1 MYFLGIGMLSHVTT
15 VQLSSLV
22 TLIQSFNEPSILEF
36 CEFPFRSGPSLESG
50 IAFSCH
56 VSLDS
61 FNLNISTD
69 FVFYDIDIREEH
81 GPCPST
87 GVCVKVSMIRWRS
100 CTLSRDTSYVMPCP
114 LEAPSGHLPLA
125 GDVNFGPLFRVL
137 SNFSTAE
144 FLFSLVINEQSVER
158 CFLNRQVFSFSGKFP
173 LDLVPID

>member
-1 MYFLGIGMLSHVTT
+1 MLSHVTT

-69 FVFYDIDIREEH
+69 F
-81 GPCPST
+81 C
-87 GVCVKVSMIRWRS
+87 
-100 CTLSRDTSYVMPCP
+100 L
-114 LEAPSGHLPLA
+114 L
-125 GDVNFGPLFRVL
+125 
-137 SNFSTAE
+137 
-144 FLFSLVINEQSVER
+144 
-158 CFLNRQVFSFSGKFP
+158 
-173 LDLVPID
+173 